1 MKSRTLMLLNMSML
15 ALWIS
20 ISSRCLH
27 HGWHGQF
34 MNYSKNKRAT
44 LTAIW
49 GRRAAGTVDLATG
62 KSCCGPEICVKQS
75 KCSVTCLEAPFTHV
89 SSMMMNMNARPSR
102 QSDAIFRI
110 MARFQKV
117 AKFVTYRDDRF
128 LFLANS
134 WGCRVVN
141 LFHDRSLNVMEFFF
155 EITHSF
161 NSFILWNFGR
171 LKIEALTILGVC
183 PASKRIVRAVS

>member
-155 EITHSF
+155 WKH
-161 NSFILWNFGR
+161 
-171 LKIEALTILGVC
+171 ALV
-183 PASKRIVRAVS
+183 